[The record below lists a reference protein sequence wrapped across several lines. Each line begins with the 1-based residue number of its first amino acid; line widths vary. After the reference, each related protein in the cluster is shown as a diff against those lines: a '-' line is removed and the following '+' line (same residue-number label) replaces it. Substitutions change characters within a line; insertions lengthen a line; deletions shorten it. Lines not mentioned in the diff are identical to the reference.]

1 MPDTPPIIHRAQKS
15 IKSKMQEGKVLSFT
29 TIMHP
34 PKGFEGPLTI
44 GLIELDDG
52 TKVLGKLIVPLRQKD
67 EVNCQLPAGRR
78 LGEGWSI
85 VNCRVVP
92 HLRLSKISNEGLRS
106 YDVCFEPIP
115 GKVVQEKEFTG
126 YIIALTGPSG
136 VGKTTIVKNLTTK
149 VGDYAVKVPIL
160 TTREPSDQ
168 DEGEYEYIDQKEFDV
183 LKKQGQLASCSRIP
197 SSADSRWYGYRR
209 SDIEKIWKSHKV
221 PVVITEMGLLQDLV
235 RTYTRR
241 SILSFGL
248 LPPGKSKRLML
259 SCLLHRLRTR
269 GRDTDASIDERLKNA
284 ERDLDFFEQK
294 KHLFDDLIVNDDL
307 DSVVGLLK
315 GRIMAE
321 ISA

>member
-1 MPDTPPIIHRAQKS
+1 MSDTPSTIHRAQKN
-15 IKSKMQEGKVLSFT
+15 IRKKMQEGTVISFT
-29 TIMHP
+29 TIVHP
-34 PKGFEGPLTI
+34 PKGFGKEPRTVGI
-44 GLIELDDG
+44 IELDDG
-52 TKVLGKLIVPLRQKD
+52 SKAIGQLTSSKVSIGQRVTPHMRLMR
-67 EVNCQLPAGRR
+67 VNEQ
-78 LGEGWSI
+78 
-85 VNCRVVP
+85 
-92 HLRLSKISNEGLRS
+92 GLRT
-106 YDVCFEPIP
+106 YDVCFEPMEGELI
-115 GKVVQEKEFTG
+115 QEKEFTG

-136 VGKTTIVKNLTTK
+136 VGKTTISKILTTK
-149 VGDYAVKVPIL
+149 VGDYAAKVPIL

-168 DEGEYEYIDQKEFDV
+168 DEDEYEYIDPKKFEI
-183 LKKQGQLASCSRIP
+183 LKKQGRLASCSRIP
-197 SSADSRWYGYRR
+197 SSTQSRWYGYRR
-209 SDIEKIWKSHKV
+209 SDIEAIWKEHKV

-235 RTYTRR
+235 RTYSRR

-269 GRDTDASIDERLKNA
+269 GRDTDASIDERMKNA

-321 ISA
+321 VRT

>member
-1 MPDTPPIIHRAQKS
+1 MPDTPPVIHRAQKTLRA
-15 IKSKMQEGKVLSFT
+15 KMQKGKVISFT

-34 PKGFEGPLTI
+34 PSGFSGPMTI
-44 GLIELDDG
+44 GLVELDDG
-52 TKVLGKLIVPLRQKD
+52 TRTLG
-67 EVNCQLPAGRR
+67 QLTSSDVCIGQQVTSR
-78 LGEGWSI
+78 
-85 VNCRVVP
+85 
-92 HLRLSKISNEGLRS
+92 LRLMRKNEQGLRT
-106 YDVCFEPIP
+106 YDVCFEPIS
-115 GKVVQEKEFTG
+115 GEIVQEKEFTG

-136 VGKTTIVKNLTTK
+136 VGKTTITKILTTK

-160 TTREPSDQ
+160 TTREASDQ
-168 DEGEYEYIDQKEFDV
+168 DEGEYEYIDPKKFDV
-183 LKKQGQLASCSRIP
+183 LKKQGKLASCSRIP
-197 SSADSRWYGYRR
+197 SSTDSRWYGYRR

-221 PVVITEMGLLQDLV
+221 PVVITVMGLLQDLV

-269 GRDTDASIDERLKNA
+269 GRDSDASIDERLKNA
-284 ERDLDFFEQK
+284 ERDLDFFKEK

-315 GRIMAE
+315 GRILAE
-321 ISA
+321 ART